1 MLFVDI
7 ALQFCAARWTWNRTT
22 SPSYWLLDVVGADAN
37 SALLARQNH
46 TVTSCDLHVYISRH
60 TKEIPALQ
68 DPPVCKNWFEIEP
81 VEIRGAVKTPWFLYI
96 AMATA
101 AASGMPLY
109 AGPKRQS
116 NLKCR
121 HFESFSKVSHK
132 RAQRTYYN
140 KSIPKRICWRFAA
153 VLRSLFFTL
162 LLQTLYHS
170 DIHII
175 KMTVRTVLERACLS
189 SPKATRVILSI

>member
-1 MLFVDI
+1 MDI

-37 SALLARQNH
+37 SALIARQNH

-60 TKEIPALQ
+60 AKEIPALQ

-116 NLKCR
+116 NLKR
-121 HFESFSKVSHK
+121 GHFESFSQVSVNSEHTITEYTETNLLAFCGCFKVVVLHTASSNIISF
-132 RAQRTYYN
+132 RYPYY
-140 KSIPKRICWRFAA
+140 
-153 VLRSLFFTL
+153 
-162 LLQTLYHS
+162 
-170 DIHII
+170 
-175 KMTVRTVLERACLS
+175 
-189 SPKATRVILSI
+189 